1 MPSRFQGEMFQ
12 VLGLGTGAPT
22 TVALSTGSNVNA
34 TALSSSL
41 RLVRLWASV
50 DCFVRVGGSSVTA
63 ATTDHPLTAKIP
75 EIFHLDSSGY
85 VAGIVSS
92 GTGTLFISE
101 LS

>member
-12 VLGLGTGAPT
+12 VLGLGMGSPT
-22 TVALSTGSNVNA
+22 TVSLSTGSNLNS
-34 TALSSSL
+34 TALAGTL

-50 DCFVRVGGSSVTA
+50 DCFVKVGGSSVTA

-75 EIFHLDSSGY
+75 EIFHLDASEY

>member
-12 VLGLGTGAPT
+12 VLGLGTAAPI
-22 TVALSTGSNVNA
+22 TVALSTSTNLNA
-34 TALSSSL
+34 TALTGTL

-50 DCFVRVGGSSVTA
+50 DCFVKVGGSSVTA

-75 EIFHLDSSGY
+75 EIFHLAASEY